1 MNEYP
6 QIEER
11 NTLAYPQF
19 AGFLLL
25 KGGYTDKKEGV
36 LYERVCGR
44 AYKNIT

>member
-19 AGFLLL
+19 AGVVLFVRHESHNIIYE
-25 KGGYTDKKEGV
+25 KTSFTDQ
-36 LYERVCGR
+36 
-44 AYKNIT
+44 